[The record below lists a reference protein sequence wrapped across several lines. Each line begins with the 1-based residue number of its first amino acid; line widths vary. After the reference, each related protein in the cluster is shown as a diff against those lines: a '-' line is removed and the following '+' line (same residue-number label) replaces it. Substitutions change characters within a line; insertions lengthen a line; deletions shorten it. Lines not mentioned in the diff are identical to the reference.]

1 MHTGLT
7 LDSFLNRLYS
17 KCIMNSLRIQNKAFA
32 NNEVDKTQPPE
43 FSFLM
48 FEQVMNLRHLVFRD
62 GDNTD
67 GILCPNIE
75 RIFVKPE
82 DYKNYLKHT
91 IKNPSKLNNSKVFK
105 TIQYYENYKKSIFD
119 KQNMRL
125 MIYITED
132 MYNDIDQVDCVLII
146 ILASVQDVVECLL
159 NNNITKQVSDTDN
172 DLTP

>member
-1 MHTGLT
+1 
-7 LDSFLNRLYS
+7 
-17 KCIMNSLRIQNKAFA
+17 MNSLRIQNKAFA

-105 TIQYYENYKKSIFD
+105 TIQYYEN
-119 KQNMRL
+119 
-125 MIYITED
+125 
-132 MYNDIDQVDCVLII
+132 
-146 ILASVQDVVECLL
+146 
-159 NNNITKQVSDTDN
+159 
-172 DLTP
+172 